1 MTELG
6 RAEDRSTGNVR
17 WGETV
22 PDRARPCQTRHAH
35 RMNVALGYGFSAHIG
50 PHHTSGHQARRARGL
65 IS

>member
-22 PDRARPCQTRHAH
+22 PDRARPGTR
-35 RMNVALGYGFSAHIG
+35 IG
-50 PHHTSGHQARRARGL
+50 
-65 IS
+65 